1 MTFSAMLLITLL
13 IFHEFLR
20 TSSHAVGAN
29 GTFVRWVCDSVSS
42 AMGSLVRLNSV
53 SKVLV
58 VSLILVLVHAHEK
71 IDTRIFAI
79 SFLAE
84 DATERDQDLMRW

>member
-1 MTFSAMLLITLL
+1 M
-13 IFHEFLR
+13 
-20 TSSHAVGAN
+20 
-29 GTFVRWVCDSVSS
+29 RWVCDSVSS
-42 AMGSLVRLNSV
+42 AMGSLVRLNTV

-71 IDTRIFAI
+71 SDTRIFAI